1 MLAVAILGSAISA
14 CDKITERKGE
24 RGRERAL
31 SEREWLTAQL
41 DHPTAKDRFPHFTNE
56 VVMKQT
62 EQLAPAH
69 TRSLTFRVEK
79 RFLIPNL

>member
-1 MLAVAILGSAISA
+1 MTKS
-14 CDKITERKGE
+14 R
-24 RGRERAL
+24 REREREGTL

-69 TRSLTFRVEK
+69 TRSLTFRAEK